1 MTEPGAIRGVYN
13 ILPTPFDES
22 GAVDEASLRRLVDFV
37 IGTDVDGLT
46 ILGFLGEAAKLSEA
60 ERALVID
67 VSLEA
72 TAGRV
77 PVIVGAT
84 AQATDPCVRHARDA
98 VARGATTTPCVPT
111 TSRWRAPWTYP
122 SWCRTSPPARAC
134 SCRLPSSGHWRRR
147 CRPAA
152 G

>member
-60 ERALVID
+60 ERVLVID

-84 AQATDPCVRHARDA
+84 AQPPTRVSGMRAMPSHAA
-98 VARGATTTPCVPT
+98 
-111 TSRWRAPWTYP
+111 
-122 SWCRTSPPARAC
+122 PPACSWRLRA
-134 SCRLPSSGHWRRR
+134 
-147 CRPAA
+147 
-152 G
+152 